1 MRRFIKMI
9 MLDIRAMSI
18 AGFVPMVMVTIL
30 TVYGIFMYKS
40 APDELAKNFVNTV
53 LYFSQRLLPP
63 LASWWIIM
71 SFHPYVEDEGAE
83 VLFSCGYSRRLL
95 GIGRVVTFLILFQV
109 IIVIS
114 CAALVLFKVIGISE
128 LFTFSLILFLQSCFY
143 GCAGFL
149 LVILERSVLW
159 ALASMLLL
167 IYMNIWGGIPVI
179 SKYFSVTVELDRGLS
194 IGSVWMKLMSLAILS
209 CLFMYI
215 GQKLFDKYRYKS
227 LRVKSS

>member
-1 MRRFIKMI
+1 MRNENGESLEDLVK
-9 MLDIRAMSI
+9 LY
-18 AGFVPMVMVTIL
+18 
-30 TVYGIFMYKS
+30 YGS
-40 APDELAKNFVNTV
+40 
-53 LYFSQRLLPP
+53 
-63 LASWWIIM
+63 
-71 SFHPYVEDEGAE
+71 
-83 VLFSCGYSRRLL
+83 
-95 GIGRVVTFLILFQV
+95 
-109 IIVIS
+109 
-114 CAALVLFKVIGISE
+114 
-128 LFTFSLILFLQSCFY
+128 
-143 GCAGFL
+143 AGFL
-149 LVILERSVLW
+149 LAILERSVLW